1 MIGNTNVILK
11 EDKKGE
17 YMQNM
22 NWNYPTNIWFG
33 VDRAKQIQEACN
45 QLNVKNPLIV
55 TDPGLLKT
63 PIIDQINS
71 DLSKKTTVYSEV
83 QGNPTGSNVT
93 NGVKVFLDGN
103 HDGVIAIGG
112 GSGMDA
118 GKGIAFLAHQ
128 SLPLWDF
135 EDIGDWWTKADSS
148 VIKPII
154 AIPTTAGTG
163 SEVGRAGVFLN
174 EDNHKKKIIFHP
186 KMLPEIAILDPSLTL
201 NLPKGIT
208 AGTGMDALAHC
219 IEAFSSPFYHPMAE
233 GTAVEGLRLV
243 KENIQEVYHNGINI
257 EARAHMLVA
266 SMMGAAAFQKGLG
279 AIHSITHPVNSLY
292 HTHHGTT
299 NGTVMPFVL
308 NFNRSVIE
316 KKFDR
321 LAKFLNISNGFEG
334 VVNWIIELKKEMEIP
349 ETLKEMGVK
358 KGDEVKLAPLAQEDP
373 STGGNPLEMSED
385 KFQELIL
392 NCIEGNY

>member
-1 MIGNTNVILK
+1 
-11 EDKKGE
+11 
-17 YMQNM
+17 M
-22 NWNYPTNIWFG
+22 NWNYPTTVWFG
-33 VDRAKQIQEACN
+33 PNRSQQIQQACDA
-45 QLNVKNPLIV
+45 LSVKNPLIV
-55 TDPGLLKT
+55 TDPGLLQT
-63 PIIDQINS
+63 PIIDEINS
-71 DLSKKTTVYSEV
+71 NLSSKTNVYSDV

-93 NGVKVFLDGN
+93 NGVKVFLEGN

-128 SLPLWDF
+128 SRPLWDF
-135 EDIGDWWTKADSS
+135 EDIGDWWTRADSD

-186 KMLPEIAILDPSLTL
+186 KMLPQIAILDPSLTI

-219 IEAFSSPFYHPMAE
+219 LEAYSSPFYHPMAE
-233 GTAVEGLRLV
+233 GTALEGLRLV
-243 KENIQEVYHNGINI
+243 KENIQEVYHNGKNI

-308 NFNRSVIE
+308 NYNRSTIE
-316 KKFDR
+316 DKFVR
-321 LAKFLNISNGFEG
+321 LANFLDIKGGFDG
-334 VVNWIIELKKEMEIP
+334 IVQWVIDLKKEMEIP
-349 ETLKEMGVK
+349 ETLKDLGVQP
-358 KGDEVKLAPLAQEDP
+358 GDEVKLAPLAQEDP
-373 STGGNPLEMSED
+373 STGGNPLEMTEE
-385 KFQELIL
+385 KFQELIA
-392 NCIEGNY
+392 NCISGKY

>member
-1 MIGNTNVILK
+1 
-11 EDKKGE
+11 
-17 YMQNM
+17 MQNM
-22 NWNYPTNIWFG
+22 NWNYPTNVWFG
-33 VDRAKQIQEACN
+33 PDRSKQIQQACDA
-45 QLNVKNPLIV
+45 LGIKNPLIV
-55 TDPGLLKT
+55 TDPGLLQT
-63 PIIDQINS
+63 PIIDEINS
-71 DLSKKTTVYSEV
+71 NLSSKTNVYSDV

-93 NGVKVFLDGN
+93 NGVKVFLEGN

-128 SLPLWDF
+128 SRPLWDF
-135 EDIGDWWTKADSS
+135 EDIGDWWTRADSN

-186 KMLPEIAILDPSLTL
+186 KMLPQIAILDPSLTI

-219 IEAFSSPFYHPMAE
+219 LEAYSSPFYHPMAE
-233 GTAVEGLRLV
+233 GTALEGLRLV
-243 KENIQEVYHNGINI
+243 KENIQEVYHNGKNI

-308 NFNRSVIE
+308 NYNRSMIE
-316 KKFDR
+316 DKFVR
-321 LAKFLNISNGFEG
+321 LANFLDIKGGFDG
-334 VVNWIIELKKEMEIP
+334 IVKWVIDLKKEMEIP
-349 ETLKEMGVK
+349 ETLKDMGVQP
-358 KGDEVKLAPLAQEDP
+358 GDEVKLAPLAQEDP
-373 STGGNPLEMSED
+373 STGGNPLEMTEE
-385 KFQELIL
+385 KFQELIE
-392 NCIEGNY
+392 NCISGKY

>member
-1 MIGNTNVILK
+1 
-11 EDKKGE
+11 
-17 YMQNM
+17 M
-22 NWNYPTNIWFG
+22 NWNYPTTVWFG
-33 VDRAKQIQEACN
+33 PDRSKQVQQACDT
-45 QLNVKNPLIV
+45 LGIKNPLIV
-55 TDPGLLKT
+55 TDPGLLQT
-63 PIIDQINS
+63 PIIEEINS
-71 DLSKKTTVYSEV
+71 NLSSKTNVYSDV

-93 NGVKVFLDGN
+93 NGVKVFLEGN

-128 SLPLWDF
+128 KRPLWDF
-135 EDIGDWWTKADSS
+135 EDIGDWWTRADSK

-174 EDNHKKKIIFHP
+174 EDNQKKKIIFHP
-186 KMLPEIAILDPSLTL
+186 KMLPQIAILDPSLTI

-219 IEAFSSPFYHPMAE
+219 LEAYSSPFYHPMAE
-233 GTAVEGLRLV
+233 GTALEGLRLV
-243 KENIQEVYHNGINI
+243 KENIQEVFHNGKNI

-308 NFNRSVIE
+308 NYNRSVIE
-316 KKFDR
+316 DKFVR
-321 LAKFLNISNGFEG
+321 LANFLDIKGGFDG
-334 VVNWIIELKKEMEIP
+334 IVQWVIDLKKEMEIP
-349 ETLKEMGVK
+349 ETLKDMGVQP
-358 KGDEVKLAPLAQEDP
+358 GDEVKLAPLAQEDP
-373 STGGNPLEMSED
+373 STGGNPLEMTEQ
-385 KFQELIL
+385 KFQELIA
-392 NCIEGNY
+392 NCISGKY

>member
-1 MIGNTNVILK
+1 
-11 EDKKGE
+11 
-17 YMQNM
+17 MQNM

-33 VDRAKQIQEACN
+33 PDRSQQVQQACDA
-45 QLNVKNPLIV
+45 LGIKNPLIV
-55 TDPGLLKT
+55 TDPGLLQT
-63 PIIDQINS
+63 PIIEEINS
-71 DLSKKTTVYSEV
+71 NLSSKTNVYSDV

-93 NGVKVFLDGN
+93 NGVKVFLEGN

-118 GKGIAFLAHQ
+118 GKGISFLAHQ
-128 SLPLWDF
+128 SRPLWDF
-135 EDIGDWWTKADSS
+135 EDIGDWWTRADSD

-186 KMLPEIAILDPSLTL
+186 KMLPQIAILDPSLTI
-201 NLPKGIT
+201 NLPKEIT

-219 IEAFSSPFYHPMAE
+219 LEAYSSPFYHPMAE
-233 GTAVEGLRLV
+233 GTALEGLRLV
-243 KENIQEVYHNGINI
+243 KENIQEVYHNGKNI

-308 NFNRSVIE
+308 NYNRSTIE
-316 KKFDR
+316 DKFVR
-321 LAKFLNISNGFEG
+321 LANFLDIKGGFDG
-334 VVNWIIELKKEMEIP
+334 IVQWVIDLKKEMEIP
-349 ETLKEMGVK
+349 ETLKDMGVQP
-358 KGDEVKLAPLAQEDP
+358 GDEVKLAPLAQEDP
-373 STGGNPLEMSED
+373 STGGNPLEMTEE
-385 KFQELIL
+385 KFQELIA
-392 NCIEGNY
+392 NCISGKY

>member
-1 MIGNTNVILK
+1 
-11 EDKKGE
+11 
-17 YMQNM
+17 MQNM
-22 NWNYPTNIWFG
+22 NWNYPTTVWFG
-33 VDRAKQIQEACN
+33 PDRSQQIQQACDA
-45 QLNVKNPLIV
+45 LGIKNPLIV
-55 TDPGLLKT
+55 TDPGLLQT
-63 PIIDQINS
+63 PIIDEINS
-71 DLSKKTTVYSEV
+71 NLSSKTNVYSDV

-93 NGVKVFLDGN
+93 NGVKVFLEGN

-128 SLPLWDF
+128 SRPLWDF
-135 EDIGDWWTKADSS
+135 EDIGDWWTRADSN

-186 KMLPEIAILDPSLTL
+186 KMLPQIAILDPSLTI

-219 IEAFSSPFYHPMAE
+219 LEAYSSPFYHPMAE
-233 GTAVEGLRLV
+233 GTALEGLRLV
-243 KENIQEVYHNGINI
+243 KENIQEVYHNGKNI

-308 NFNRSVIE
+308 NYNRSMIE
-316 KKFDR
+316 DKFVR
-321 LAKFLNISNGFEG
+321 LANFLDIKGGFDG
-334 VVNWIIELKKEMEIP
+334 IVKWVIDLKKEMEIP
-349 ETLKEMGVK
+349 ETLKDMGVQP
-358 KGDEVKLAPLAQEDP
+358 GDEVKLAPLAQEDP
-373 STGGNPLEMSED
+373 STGGNPLEMTEE
-385 KFQELIL
+385 KFQELIA
-392 NCIEGNY
+392 NCISGKY

>member
-1 MIGNTNVILK
+1 
-11 EDKKGE
+11 
-17 YMQNM
+17 MQNM
-22 NWNYPTNIWFG
+22 NWNYPTTVWFG
-33 VDRAKQIQEACN
+33 ADRSSEIQKACDA
-45 QLNVKNPLIV
+45 LGIKNPLIV
-55 TDPGLLKT
+55 TDPGLLQT
-63 PIIDQINS
+63 PIIDQINNS
-71 DLSKKTTVYSEV
+71 LRAKTSVYSDV

-93 NGVKVFLDGN
+93 NGVKVFLEGS

-128 SLPLWDF
+128 SRPLWDF
-135 EDIGDWWTKADSS
+135 EDIGDWWTRADASK
-148 VIKPII
+148 IKPII

-174 EDNHKKKIIFHP
+174 EENHKKKIIFHP
-186 KMLPEIAILDPSLTL
+186 KMLPQIAILDPSLTV

-219 IEAFSSPFYHPMAE
+219 LEAYSSPFYHPMAE
-233 GTAVEGLRLV
+233 GTALEGLRLV
-243 KENIQEVYHNGINI
+243 KENIQEVYHNGKNI

-308 NFNRSVIE
+308 NFNRSKIE
-316 KKFDR
+316 DKFVR
-321 LAKFLNISNGFEG
+321 LANFLNIKGGFDG
-334 VVNWIIELKKEMEIP
+334 VVQWVVDLKKEMEIP
-349 ETLKEMGVK
+349 ETLKDMGVQP
-358 KGDEVKLAPLAQEDP
+358 GDELKLAPLAQEDP
-373 STGGNPLEMSED
+373 STGGNPVEMNED
-385 KFQELIL
+385 KFKKLIN
-392 NCIEGNY
+392 NCILGVY